1 MKNVI
6 KHSALALAV
15 TAALGTA
22 TVNAAETSTAVRGT
36 IQTVA
41 GQSVN
46 NATITFLHVP
56 SGSVKEVTVNEE
68 GAYRARG
75 LRVGGPYMV
84 TIASEG
90 FQGKVYENV
99 YLELNDILDLSAKL
113 ETSSSI
119 EKITVTGSANFFA
132 NSGSSSI
139 FTSDDIAKAATVSR
153 DLKDIVRSNPLAVVD
168 ASGTQLSVAGS
179 NPKYNSLTV
188 DGVGVNDTFGLNSN
202 GYPAQRPPVSLNAVD
217 QVSIEFA
224 PFNARASNFSGG
236 TVNVVTKSGTNDLSG
251 SFFFEK
257 TPFNGDA
264 VDEKSFDRESG
275 EFRTGEDTPTF
286 SKDDLKNDEV
296 TFGAAL
302 GGALIED
309 ELFFFASY
317 EEWEK
322 DVPTNFNP
330 TTLAGHNL
338 TTSQVQ
344 SVIDT
349 LQDTYGISDSIGA
362 APAPDSDKKLLV
374 KLDWNIND
382 DHRADISYSKQEN
395 TAARNYINNNSTVNL
410 TSNGWSQDSE
420 TEILTGHLFSDWSA
434 DFSTE
439 FNFAYKDFVQASN
452 TNSNLGEI
460 NVRFGDDSV
469 VAGQDE
475 SRHGNELANET
486 LSFGLHGLYLV
497 GDLEYKFGAEVD
509 NVENYNLYARHA
521 AGTWTFSSLENFQN
535 KAPSSVSYEN
545 AFSNDM
551 QDLAFS
557 VESTKFSLYG
567 EVNTEIMDDVIL
579 TAGLRYE
586 RLTVKDE
593 PTLNQNYL
601 NEYGI
606 SNQENLDG
614 LDILLPRLSIEW
626 TVSDDLIVR
635 GGVGRFSGGMPLVW
649 VSNAYTNDGVTLI
662 SAPSSVK
669 NAVVADPSQVMFD
682 QVPQALQDSL
692 VPGNGNTNTID
703 KDFEQPSDWRYQVS
717 ADYTFDIPVLGNDFQ
732 WFTEFTFV
740 TKDNAPYWIDE
751 ARVDSGERIGER
763 IVFENRWDDVDRY
776 DLQLTNIDN
785 GGYSR
790 ILTTALNKKW
800 DNGVS
805 LNMSYTN
812 QNVDEV
818 NPGTSSTATSNF
830 QYEVTTNRN
839 NPEMGRAYYEIEHR
853 FVLNLGYETELFEG
867 YETSF
872 NLFYERKSGRPFS
885 WTLGLFEDRDFGD
898 QSKFYKAG
906 TYLPE
911 LPSGPDDA
919 NFDFSRLSY
928 EDTYALM
935 EAAGVTQY
943 AGGTIPKYTH
953 NQPWT
958 TNMDLA
964 ITQELPGFAE
974 GHKGQ
979 LYFIIDNL
987 ANLLNDDW
995 GKIYNMSFP
1004 QQVLFDLETNGS
1016 QYQLRNR
1023 YKGVDTNNYNNF
1035 EAEQSSWSMK
1045 VGVKYSF

>member
-132 NSGSSSI
+132 NSGSSSV

-224 PFNARASNFSGG
+224 PFNARAAKFSGG
-236 TVNVVTKSGTNDLSG
+236 TINVVTKSGTNELSG
-251 SFFFEK
+251 SVFYERV
-257 TPFNGDA
+257 PFNGSA
-264 VDEKSFDRESG
+264 TDEQSFNRREG
-275 EFRTGEDTPTF
+275 EYETVEFD
-286 SKDDLKNDEV
+286 KDSLENEEM

-302 GGALIED
+302 GGALIQD

-322 DVPTNFNP
+322 DVPVTFNP
-330 TTLAGHNL
+330 ATLAGHNL
-338 TTSQVQ
+338 STGQVQ
-344 SVIDT
+344 SVIDA
-349 LQDTYGISDSIGA
+349 LQNTYGISDSMGA

-382 DHRADISYSKQEN
+382 DHRADLTYSTQEN
-395 TAARNYINNNSTVNL
+395 SAARNYTNSDGTVNL
-410 TSNGWSQDSE
+410 ASNAWSQDSD
-420 TEILTGHLFSDWSA
+420 TEILTGHLFSDWNA

-439 FNFAYKDFVQASN
+439 FNFAYKDYVQASN
-452 TNSNLGEI
+452 TASDLGEI
-460 NVRFGDDSV
+460 NVRLDGGTV

-475 SRHGNELANET
+475 NRHGNELSNET
-486 LSFGLHGLYLV
+486 LSFGFHGLYLV
-497 GDLEYKFGAEVD
+497 GDLEYKFGLEVE

-521 AGTWTFSSLENFQN
+521 SGTWTFDSLEDFEN
-535 KAPSSVSYEN
+535 KVPASIAYDN
-545 AFSNDM
+545 AFTNDM

-557 VESTKFSLYG
+557 VESTQYALYG
-567 EVNTEIMDDVIL
+567 EVNTEIMDDVML
-579 TAGLRYE
+579 TAGVRYE
-586 RLTVKDE
+586 RLSVKDE

-601 NEYGI
+601 NEYGVD
-606 SNQENLDG
+606 NQENLDG
-614 LDILLPRLSIEW
+614 SDIFLPRVGLEW
-626 TVSDDLIVR
+626 TVNDDLTVR

-662 SAPSSVK
+662 SSTEDAQ
-669 NAVVADPSQVMFD
+669 NAVIADPSQVMFD
-682 QVPQALQDSL
+682 QVPQTLQDSL
-692 VPGNGNTNTID
+692 VPGNGNTNTIA
-703 KDFEQPSDWRYQVS
+703 KGFEMPSDWRYQVS
-717 ADYTFDIPVLGNDFQ
+717 ADYTFDLPVLGDNFQ

-740 TKDNAPYWIDE
+740 ERENSAYWIDE
-751 ARVDSGERIGER
+751 ARVDSGERIGNER
-763 IVFENRWDDVDRY
+763 IVYENRWDNRDRY
-776 DLQLTNIDN
+776 DLQLTNIDK

-812 QNVDEV
+812 QNIDEV

-853 FVLNLGYETELFEG
+853 FVLNLGYDTEFFEG

-885 WTLGLFEDRDFGD
+885 WTLGLYNDRDFGD
-898 QSKFYKAG
+898 QSRFYRAG

-911 LPSGPDDA
+911 LPTGPDDA
-919 NFDFSRLSY
+919 NFDFSRVSY
-928 EDTYALM
+928 EETYALM

-943 AGGTIPKYTH
+943 AGGVIPKYVG

-958 TNMDLA
+958 TNMDLT

-979 LYFIIDNL
+979 LYFIIDNF

-995 GKIYNMSFP
+995 GKIYNMNFP
-1004 QQVLFDLETNGS
+1004 QQPLFDLETNDQG
-1016 QYQLRNR
+1016 QYQLQNR
-1023 YKGVDTNNYNNF
+1023 FGGVNTNNYDNF
-1035 EAEQSSWSMK
+1035 EVEQSSWSMK